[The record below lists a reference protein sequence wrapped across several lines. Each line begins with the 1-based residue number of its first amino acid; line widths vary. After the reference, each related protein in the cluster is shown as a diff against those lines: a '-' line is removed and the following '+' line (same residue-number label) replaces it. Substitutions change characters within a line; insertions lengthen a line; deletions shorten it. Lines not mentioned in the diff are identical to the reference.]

1 MIVPFLEKR
10 DGYPTRK
17 IDMQV
22 WLHQLTPNKA
32 TFAHERKITDLSA
45 AKTKTLITRSRIS
58 RSLIPA
64 AHREDFARGYK
75 PIMKLVLAEILDDQS
90 TLLIDVWSPK
100 WNDNFQAFTFLMRFK
115 EEDAE
120 KVLSLSK
127 PGSIIVDTPVE
138 LSNSFKHVWLRVD
151 GENFNEDKVLD
162 TLSGIRNFGA
172 FEKKGTWAVRTLEQE
187 FTALKASLGIDAN
200 PSYVIRGLPSDYS
213 ETEVADF
220 CNNVQWDV
228 TVEATSRRFE
238 FGRTRWL
245 VRAAIPPTTNSTF
258 CFTDFQRLRI
268 TIGPAAQ
275 VRPALAKTPVAF
287 QDFQAESFDPPI
299 KPKSKGKGKGKG
311 SKTVPLPVTS
321 LEPSIPAPVTPRP
334 LSVPPPFVPIHTP
347 ERRPCPAEQR
357 SRAPRVPNARVHFE
371 EPPADKESYDILAQ
385 RLAATDAKLEQL
397 TAILQ
402 NFAPAM
408 QAAAA
413 SSNPAPIVARNE
425 PTLSNPDAYPSH
437 SNPDAYMAF
446 EGSEFPTLDDSS

>member
-1 MIVPFLEKR
+1 MSGLP
-10 DGYPTRK
+10 
-17 IDMQV
+17 
-22 WLHQLTPNKA
+22 
-32 TFAHERKITDLSA
+32 SA
-45 AKTKTLITRSRIS
+45 
-58 RSLIPA
+58 
-64 AHREDFARGYK
+64 
-75 PIMKLVLAEILDDQS
+75 
-90 TLLIDVWSPK
+90 
-100 WNDNFQAFTFLMRFK
+100 
-115 EEDAE
+115 
-120 KVLSLSK
+120 
-127 PGSIIVDTPVE
+127 
-138 LSNSFKHVWLRVD
+138 FKHVWLRVD
-151 GENFNEDKVLD
+151 GENFTEDKVLD
-162 TLSGIRNFGA
+162 TLSGIRNGA
-172 FEKKGTWAVRTLEQE
+172 FEKKGTWAIRTLEQE
-187 FTALKASLGIDAN
+187 FTALKTSLGIDAN

-220 CNNVQWDV
+220 CKNIQWDV

-258 CFTDFQRLRI
+258 CFTDFQRLRV
-268 TIGPAAQ
+268 TIDPTAQ
-275 VRPALAKTPVAF
+275 VRTALARTPVAF
-287 QDFQAESFDPPI
+287 QDFQAESFDSPI

-347 ERRPCPAEQR
+347 ERRPCLAEQR
-357 SRAPRVPNARVHFE
+357 SRTPRVPNARVHFE

-413 SSNPAPIVARNE
+413 SSNHAPIVARVK